1 MSGEVIVISAPDD
14 EPGENQDQ
22 LPDLAYKVGTLS
34 ASVATLAERMDAL
47 EARIAS
53 TEDVADQ
60 AASVSLEAAE
70 DAQDA
75 VATAEETQDVL
86 TYAMA
91 EEATENETEPEAV
104 ETVEIVVEEKEDE
117 QPEKSHWLTRPFSS
131 WKN

>member
-1 MSGEVIVISAPDD
+1 MSDEVIVISAPDD
-14 EPGENQDQ
+14 DPGENQDQ
-22 LPDLAYKVGTLS
+22 LPDFAYRVGALS
-34 ASVATLAERMDAL
+34 ESVADLAERIDAL

-53 TEDVADQ
+53 AEDVADQ

-86 TYAMA
+86 SFAMT
-91 EEATENETEPEAV
+91 EEAMEDEIEPEAV
-104 ETVEIVVEEKEDE
+104 ETVEIVVEEKEDK
-117 QPEKSHWLTRPFSS
+117 QPEKSHWLTRPLSG

>member
-1 MSGEVIVISAPDD
+1 MSDEVIVISAPDD

-34 ASVATLAERMDAL
+34 ASVATLTERMDAL

-60 AASVSLEAAE
+60 AASLSLEAAE

-86 TYAMA
+86 TFAMA

-117 QPEKSHWLTRPFSS
+117 QPEKSHWLTRPFSG